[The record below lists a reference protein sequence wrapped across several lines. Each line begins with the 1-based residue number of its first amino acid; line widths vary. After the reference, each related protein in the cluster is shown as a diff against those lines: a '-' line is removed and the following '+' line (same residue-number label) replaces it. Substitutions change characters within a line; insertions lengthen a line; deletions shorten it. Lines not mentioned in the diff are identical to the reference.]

1 MLSLLSI
8 FFSLSLP
15 FVVPPCSSAP
25 SVVNFSTMSLSAISP
40 LDGRY
45 AEQTAALAP
54 YFSEGALIRF
64 RVQVEVEWL
73 LALSAHPAID
83 GVRAFTPDEI
93 ASLQNLAADFNEA
106 DAARVKEIERTTRH
120 DVKAVEYF
128 IKEKLAETS
137 LANAREWVHFAC
149 TSEDINNLAHAL
161 MLQGGIRNVWL
172 PAAEQLVAQVEAL
185 ADEHRAT
192 PMLARTHGQTAS
204 PTTVGKELAV
214 FAARWNR
221 QLKQIRAQEYL
232 GKINGA
238 VGCFNAHVGAY
249 PDAPWPQISREFVE
263 GLGLTH
269 NALTTQIEP
278 HDWMAE
284 LFHAMLRFNTIALD
298 FCRDA
303 WTYVSL
309 GYWKQR
315 TVAGEVGSS
324 TMPHK
329 VNPIDFENAEAN
341 IGLSN
346 AVLEHL
352 SSKLPVSRLQRDL
365 SDSSAIRNV
374 GVGIAHSLLALQSAR
389 RGLSKISVDE
399 DRLRRDLDNSWEVLG
414 EAIQTVMRKAGIE
427 NPYEKL
433 KELTRGAAM
442 DEKTMRAF
450 IESLELPAEDKAR
463 LLALTPAG
471 YIGLAANLVPNVTGV
486 ESENLR

>member
-1 MLSLLSI
+1 
-8 FFSLSLP
+8 
-15 FVVPPCSSAP
+15 
-25 SVVNFSTMSLSAISP
+25 MSLSAISP

-54 YFSEGALIRF
+54 SFSEGALIRF
-64 RVQVEVEWL
+64 RVQVEVRWL
-73 LALSAHPAID
+73 LALSAHPSVD
-83 GVRAFTPDEI
+83 GVRAFAPDEV
-93 ASLQNLAADFNEA
+93 SRLQNLSSDFSEG

-137 LANAREWVHFAC
+137 LADTREWVHFAC

-161 MLQGGIRNVWL
+161 MLQGGIQNVWL
-172 PAAEQLVAQVEAL
+172 PAVEKLVADVAAQ
-185 ADEHRAT
+185 ADEQRAT
-192 PMLARTHGQTAS
+192 PMLSRTHGQTAS

-214 FAARWNR
+214 FVARWNR
-221 QLKQIRAQEYL
+221 QLEHIRAQQYL

-238 VGCFNAHVGAY
+238 VGNFNAHVAAY
-249 PDAPWPQISREFVE
+249 PNAPWPQISREFVE
-263 GLGLTH
+263 GLGLSH

-284 LFHAMLRFNTIALD
+284 LFHALMRFNTITLD

-365 SDSSAIRNV
+365 SDSSAIRNIGV
-374 GVGIAHSLLALQSAR
+374 GVAHSLLALQSAR
-389 RGLSKISVDE
+389 RGLGKISVDE
-399 DRLRRDLDNSWEVLG
+399 AALRRDLDDSWEVLG
-414 EAIQTVMRKAGIE
+414 EAVQTVMRKAGIE

-433 KELTRGAAM
+433 KELTRGAAI

-450 IESLELPAEDKAR
+450 IESLELPAADKAR
-463 LLALTPAG
+463 LLQLTPAS
-471 YIGLAANLVPNVTGV
+471 YVGLAANLVSGATGV
-486 ESENLR
+486 ERENLR